1 MLPIILGVARIGAV
15 AVRGVAKGIAATA
28 RVAVKGVVAGAKAIG
43 RGVAAA
49 TRGAGKAIKA
59 IGKAA
64 RKGVASVARGVGK
77 IGTRSGNSDKSN
89 EYEETEN
96 SSESDATPQSANNTN
111 NEDSSDE
118 NKNNIQESKET
129 SLVGS
134 ATILQAISN
143 QISILR
149 KTVEGY
155 ESLLFKKEQ
164 SSEVADIEKE
174 IESKDIEDATKEGVK
189 PKKEDKKSGGLI
201 QKLLAGLLFGI
212 FAFLPNIMKFFTD
225 SKEAIK
231 ALPQK
236 IIDSFKGII
245 DSISGVI
252 KEYVVDPIVK
262 FFKVDVGA
270 ALDTLFIFIGD
281 KIEAIMDIPKKMMN
295 AVSMAINEIVTK
307 AITTFIG
314 FIEDN
319 PYLKS
324 IPRISSALE
333 SAQKKLEGLKKEKN
347 TLDIERTDIE
357 DRAKARE
364 NTTISDTVEKAQA
377 RARLRLEAQLTH
389 PPTDATD
396 GTGQDAKPEPPG
408 GKVTPISGMDDIKKM
423 IKGYEGKGI
432 PGKPGQPYQDSKKLW
447 TVGYGHLIGNGT
459 TGPGEYEGRTLS
471 EEEMDALFEE
481 DFAKHVKMA
490 EKAPGWNMANESG
503 KGAMIDLTYNMGP
516 GWYIKFK
523 AAARALKEGDF
534 ARAAAELLY
543 KDASDPSKGPSG
555 YSQDVG
561 KRAQLTAGLLAA
573 GKASGDQL
581 GGNAVAETPAGIG
594 DQISPKPK
602 PETTA
607 SPQVAVVVPPA
618 SPTGGNAGGK
628 KLVSKPDPNQVQQMY
643 AQGLGMPGTA

>member
-1 MLPIILGVARIGAV
+1 
-15 AVRGVAKGIAATA
+15 
-28 RVAVKGVVAGAKAIG
+28 
-43 RGVAAA
+43 
-49 TRGAGKAIKA
+49 
-59 IGKAA
+59 
-64 RKGVASVARGVGK
+64 
-77 IGTRSGNSDKSN
+77 
-89 EYEETEN
+89 
-96 SSESDATPQSANNTN
+96 
-111 NEDSSDE
+111 
-118 NKNNIQESKET
+118 
-129 SLVGS
+129 
-134 ATILQAISN
+134 
-143 QISILR
+143 
-149 KTVEGY
+149 
-155 ESLLFKKEQ
+155 
-164 SSEVADIEKE
+164 
-174 IESKDIEDATKEGVK
+174 
-189 PKKEDKKSGGLI
+189 
-201 QKLLAGLLFGI
+201 
-212 FAFLPNIMKFFTD
+212 MKFFRD

-281 KIEAIMDIPKKMMN
+281 KIEAIMDFPKRLMN
-295 AVSMAINEIVTK
+295 AALMKLNELMTD
-307 AITTFIG
+307 AITTFLPIIKR
-314 FIEDN
+314 FLPDDYVKTIETKLGT
-319 PYLKS
+319 LK
-324 IPRISSALE
+324 AE
-333 SAQKKLEGLKKEKN
+333 KEKLEGEKTALN
-347 TLDIERTDIE
+347 ERQV
-357 DRAKARE
+357 ARE
-364 NTTISDTVEKAQA
+364 KTTISDTFDKAQA
-377 RARLRLEAQLTH
+377 ERQAQYDKER
-389 PPTDATD
+389 PPTGATG
-396 GTGQDAKPEPPG
+396 GTGQVAQPEIG

-432 PGKPGQPYQDSKKLW
+432 PGKPGQPYQDSKGLW

-459 TGPGEYEGRTLS
+459 TGPGPYAGKTLS

-503 KGAMIDLTYNMGP
+503 KAAMIDLTYNMGP

-555 YSQDVG
+555 YSRDVG
-561 KRAQLTAGLLAA
+561 KRAQKTAGLLAA
-573 GKASGDQL
+573 GKGTGDQL
-581 GGNAVAETPAGIG
+581 GGTAVAEAPAGVGEQIG
-594 DQISPKPK
+594 AKPK
-602 PETTA
+602 PETAA

>member
-1 MLPIILGVARIGAV
+1 MLPAILGVARIGAV
-15 AVRGVAKGIAATA
+15 ALRGVATGIAATA
-28 RVAVKGVVAGAKAIG
+28 RVAVKGTVAGAKAIG
-43 RGVAAA
+43 RGVASA
-49 TRGAGKAIKA
+49 TRGAGKAINA
-59 IGKAA
+59 IGKAT
-64 RKGVASVARGVGK
+64 RNGVAAVARGASK
-77 IGTRSGNSDKSN
+77 TRTTSDDSN
-89 EYEETEN
+89 EPNEYDEN
-96 SSESDATPQSANNTN
+96 ENPSESDATPQSANNTN
-111 NEDSSDE
+111 ISRESNSAEV
-118 NKNNIQESKET
+118 IQKSEEASPVDT
-129 SLVGS
+129 N
-134 ATILQAISN
+134 ILQAISN

-164 SSEVADIEKE
+164 SSEAADIEKE

-201 QKLLAGLLFGI
+201 QKLLGGLLFGI

-295 AVSMAINEIVTK
+295 AVSMAINEIITK

-324 IPRISSALE
+324 IPGISSALE

-347 TLDIERTDIE
+347 TLDTERTDIE

-364 NTTISDTVEKAQA
+364 KTTISDTFDKAQA
-377 RARLRLEAQLTH
+377 ERQAQYDKER
-389 PPTDATD
+389 PPTGATG
-396 GTGQDAKPEPPG
+396 GTGQVAQPEIG

-432 PGKPGQPYQDSKKLW
+432 PGKPGQPYQDSKGLW

-459 TGPGEYEGRTLS
+459 TGPGPYAGKTLS

-503 KGAMIDLTYNMGP
+503 KAAMIDLTYNMGP

-555 YSQDVG
+555 YSRDVG
-561 KRAQLTAGLLAA
+561 KRAQKTAGLLAA
-573 GKASGDQL
+573 GKGTGGQL
-581 GGNAVAETPAGIG
+581 GGTAVAEAPAGVGEQIG
-594 DQISPKPK
+594 AKPK
-602 PETTA
+602 PETAA

>member
-1 MLPIILGVARIGAV
+1 MLPVILGVARIGAV
-15 AVRGVAKGIAATA
+15 ALRGVATGIAATA
-28 RVAVKGVVAGAKAIG
+28 RVAVKGTVAAAKAIG
-43 RGVAAA
+43 RGVASA

-64 RKGVASVARGVGK
+64 KKGVASVARGVGK
-77 IGTRSGNSDKSN
+77 IGTRSGDSDKSN

-96 SSESDATPQSANNTN
+96 SSESDATPQSANNIN

-164 SSEVADIEKE
+164 SSEAADIEKE
-174 IESKDIEDATKEGVK
+174 VIEDATKEGAK
-189 PKKEDKKSGGLI
+189 PKKEDKKSEGLI
-201 QKLLAGLLFGI
+201 QKLLGGLLLGI
-212 FAFLPNIMKFFTD
+212 FAFLPNIMKFFRD

-281 KIEAIMDIPKKMMN
+281 KIEAIMDFPKRLMN
-295 AVSMAINEIVTK
+295 AALMKLNELMTD
-307 AITTFIG
+307 AITTFLPIIKR
-314 FIEDN
+314 FLPDDYVKTIETKLGT
-319 PYLKS
+319 LK
-324 IPRISSALE
+324 AE
-333 SAQKKLEGLKKEKN
+333 KKKLEGEKTALN
-347 TLDIERTDIE
+347 KRQV
-357 DRAKARE
+357 ARE
-364 NTTISDTVEKAQA
+364 KTTISDTFDKAQA
-377 RARLRLEAQLTH
+377 ERQAQYDKER
-389 PPTDATD
+389 PPTGATG
-396 GTGQDAKPEPPG
+396 GTGQVAQPEIG

-459 TGPGEYEGRTLS
+459 TGPGPYAGRTLS
-471 EEEMDALFEE
+471 EEEMDALFEV

-503 KGAMIDLTYNMGP
+503 KAAMIDLTYNMGP

-555 YSQDVG
+555 YSRDVG
-561 KRAQLTAGLLAA
+561 KRAQKTAGLLAA
-573 GKASGDQL
+573 GKGTGDQL
-581 GGNAVAETPAGIG
+581 GGTAVAEAPAGVGEQIG
-594 DQISPKPK
+594 AKPK
-602 PETTA
+602 PETAA

>member
-1 MLPIILGVARIGAV
+1 MLPAILGVARIGAV
-15 AVRGVAKGIAATA
+15 ALRGVATGIATTA
-28 RVAVKGVVAGAKAIG
+28 RVAVKGAVAGAKAIG
-43 RGVAAA
+43 RGVAVAA
-49 TRGAGKAIKA
+49 RGAGKAINA

-64 RKGVASVARGVGK
+64 RKGVAAVARGVGK
-77 IGTRSGNSDKSN
+77 AGTASGDSDEPN
-89 EYEETEN
+89 EYEETE
-96 SSESDATPQSANNTN
+96 SPSEFDATPQSVNNTDISRESN
-111 NEDSSDE
+111 SSE
-118 NKNNIQESKET
+118 VIKKSEEASSIHTN
-129 SLVGS
+129 
-134 ATILQAISN
+134 ILQAISN

-155 ESLLFKKEQ
+155 ESSLFKKEQ
-164 SSEVADIEKE
+164 SSEAADIEK
-174 IESKDIEDATKEGVK
+174 KVEDATKEGEE
-189 PKKEDKKSGGLI
+189 PKKEDKKSEGLI
-201 QKLLAGLLFGI
+201 KKLLAGLLFGI
-212 FAFLPNIMKFFTD
+212 FAFLPNIMKFFED

-281 KIEAIMDIPKKMMN
+281 KIEAIMDFPKRLMN
-295 AVSMAINEIVTK
+295 AALLKLNELMTE
-307 AITTFIG
+307 AITKFVSISEKFLPADYIKTI
-314 FIEDN
+314 N
-319 PYLKS
+319 AKLNTLKAE
-324 IPRISSALE
+324 RG
-333 SAQKKLEGLKKEKN
+333 KLEDESTALN
-347 TLDIERTDIE
+347 ERQV
-357 DRAKARE
+357 ARE
-364 NTTISDTVEKAQA
+364 TTTISDIFDKAQA
-377 RARLRLEAQLTH
+377 ERQTQYDKER
-389 PPTDATD
+389 PPSAAAD
-396 GTGQDAKPEPPG
+396 GTGQAAQPEIG

-432 PGKPGQPYQDSKKLW
+432 PGKPGQPYQDSKGLW
-447 TVGYGHLIGNGT
+447 TVGYGHLIGDGT
-459 TGPGEYEGRTLS
+459 TGPGPYAGKTLS
-471 EEEMDALFEE
+471 EEEMDALFEV

-503 KGAMIDLTYNMGP
+503 KAAMIDLTYNMGP

-555 YSQDVG
+555 YSKDVG
-561 KRAQLTAGLLAA
+561 KRAQKTAGLLAA
-573 GKASGDQL
+573 GKGTGDQL
-581 GGNAVAETPAGIG
+581 GGAALAEAPAGLGEQIG
-594 DQISPKPK
+594 PKPK
-602 PETTA
+602 PEVSAT
-607 SPQVAVVVPPA
+607 PQVAVIIPPA

-628 KLVSKPDPNQVQQMY
+628 KPVSKPDSNQVQRMY

>member
-1 MLPIILGVARIGAV
+1 MLPAILGVARIGAV
-15 AVRGVAKGIAATA
+15 ALRGVATGIAATA
-28 RVAVKGVVAGAKAIG
+28 RVAVKGTVAGAKAIG

-77 IGTRSGNSDKSN
+77 IGTRSGDGDEPN
-89 EYEETEN
+89 EYEDTEN
-96 SSESDATPQSANNTN
+96 PSESDATPQSANNTN
-111 NEDSSDE
+111 ISRESNSAEV
-118 NKNNIQESKET
+118 IQKSEEASPVDT
-129 SLVGS
+129 N
-134 ATILQAISN
+134 ILQAISN

-164 SSEVADIEKE
+164 SSEAADIEKE
-174 IESKDIEDATKEGVK
+174 VIEDATKEGAK
-189 PKKEDKKSGGLI
+189 PKKEDKKSEGLI
-201 QKLLAGLLFGI
+201 QKLLGGLLLSI
-212 FAFLPNIMKFFTD
+212 FAFLPNIMKFFRD

-281 KIEAIMDIPKKMMN
+281 KIEAIMDFPKRLMN
-295 AVSMAINEIVTK
+295 AALMKLNELMTD
-307 AITTFIG
+307 AITTFLPIIKQ
-314 FIEDN
+314 FLPDDYVKTIETKLGT
-319 PYLKS
+319 LK
-324 IPRISSALE
+324 AE
-333 SAQKKLEGLKKEKN
+333 KKKLEGEKKELN
-347 TLDIERTDIE
+347 
-357 DRAKARE
+357 DRQVARE
-364 NTTISDTVEKAQA
+364 KTTISDTFDKAQA
-377 RARLRLEAQLTH
+377 ERQAQYDKER
-389 PPTDATD
+389 PPTGATG
-396 GTGQDAKPEPPG
+396 GTGQVAQPEIG

-432 PGKPGQPYQDSKKLW
+432 PGKPGQPYQDSKGLW

-459 TGPGEYEGRTLS
+459 TGPGPYAGKTLS

-503 KGAMIDLTYNMGP
+503 KAAMIDLTYNMGP

-555 YSQDVG
+555 YSRDVG
-561 KRAQLTAGLLAA
+561 KRAQKTAGLLAA
-573 GKASGDQL
+573 GKGTGGQL
-581 GGNAVAETPAGIG
+581 GGTAVAEAPAGVGEQIG
-594 DQISPKPK
+594 AKPK
-602 PETTA
+602 PETAA

>member
-1 MLPIILGVARIGAV
+1 MLPAILGVARIGAV
-15 AVRGVAKGIAATA
+15 ALRGVATGIAATA
-28 RVAVKGVVAGAKAIG
+28 RVAVKGTVAGAKAIG
-43 RGVAAA
+43 RGVASA
-49 TRGAGKAIKA
+49 TRGAGKAINA
-59 IGKAA
+59 IGKAT
-64 RKGVASVARGVGK
+64 RNGVAAVARGASK
-77 IGTRSGNSDKSN
+77 TRTTSDDSN
-89 EYEETEN
+89 EPNEYDEN
-96 SSESDATPQSANNTN
+96 ENPSESDATPQSANNTN
-111 NEDSSDE
+111 ISRESNSAEV
-118 NKNNIQESKET
+118 IQKSEEASPVDT
-129 SLVGS
+129 N
-134 ATILQAISN
+134 ILQAISN

-164 SSEVADIEKE
+164 SSEAADIEKE
-174 IESKDIEDATKEGVK
+174 VESEDIKDATKEGAK
-189 PKKEDKKSGGLI
+189 PKKEDKKSEGLI
-201 QKLLAGLLFGI
+201 QKLLGGLLLGI
-212 FAFLPNIMKFFTD
+212 FAFLPNIMKFFRD
-225 SKEAIK
+225 SKKAIK

-281 KIEAIMDIPKKMMN
+281 KIEAIMDFPKRLMN
-295 AVSMAINEIVTK
+295 AALMKLNELMTD
-307 AITTFIG
+307 AITTFLPIIKR
-314 FIEDN
+314 FLPDDYVKTIETKLGT
-319 PYLKS
+319 LK
-324 IPRISSALE
+324 AE
-333 SAQKKLEGLKKEKN
+333 KKKLEGEKTALN
-347 TLDIERTDIE
+347 ERQV
-357 DRAKARE
+357 ARE
-364 NTTISDTVEKAQA
+364 KTTISGTFDKAQA
-377 RARLRLEAQLTH
+377 ERQAQYDKEH
-389 PPTDATD
+389 PPTGATGGTGQATGATG

-408 GKVTPISGMDDIKKM
+408 GKVTPISGMDEVKKM

-432 PGKPGQPYQDSKKLW
+432 PGKPGQPYQDNKKLW

-459 TGPGEYEGRTLS
+459 TGPGPYAGKTLS

-503 KGAMIDLTYNMGP
+503 KAAMIDLTYNMGP

-561 KRAQLTAGLLAA
+561 KRAQKTAGLLAA
-573 GKASGDQL
+573 GKGTGGQL
-581 GGNAVAETPAGIG
+581 GGTAVAEAPAGVGEQIG
-594 DQISPKPK
+594 AKPK
-602 PETTA
+602 PETAA

>member
-1 MLPIILGVARIGAV
+1 MLPAILGVARIGAV
-15 AVRGVAKGIAATA
+15 ALRGVATGIAATA
-28 RVAVKGVVAGAKAIG
+28 RVAVKGTVAGAKAIG
-43 RGVAAA
+43 RGVASA
-49 TRGAGKAIKA
+49 TRGAGKAINA
-59 IGKAA
+59 IGKAT
-64 RKGVASVARGVGK
+64 RNGVARGASK
-77 IGTRSGNSDKSN
+77 TRTTSDDSN
-89 EYEETEN
+89 EPNDYDEN
-96 SSESDATPQSANNTN
+96 ENPSESDATPQSANNTN
-111 NEDSSDE
+111 ISRESNSAEV
-118 NKNNIQESKET
+118 IQKSEEASPVDT
-129 SLVGS
+129 N
-134 ATILQAISN
+134 ILQAISN

-164 SSEVADIEKE
+164 SSEAADIEKE
-174 IESKDIEDATKEGVK
+174 VIEDATKEGAK
-189 PKKEDKKSGGLI
+189 PKKEDKKSEGLI
-201 QKLLAGLLFGI
+201 QKLLGGLLLGI
-212 FAFLPNIMKFFTD
+212 FAFLPNIMKFFRD

-281 KIEAIMDIPKKMMN
+281 KIEAIMDFPKRLMN
-295 AVSMAINEIVTK
+295 AALMKLNELMTD
-307 AITTFIG
+307 AITTFLPIIKR
-314 FIEDN
+314 FLPDDYVKTIETKLGT
-319 PYLKS
+319 LK
-324 IPRISSALE
+324 AE
-333 SAQKKLEGLKKEKN
+333 KEKLEGEKTALN
-347 TLDIERTDIE
+347 ERQV
-357 DRAKARE
+357 ARE
-364 NTTISDTVEKAQA
+364 KTTISDTFDKAQA
-377 RARLRLEAQLTH
+377 ERQAQYDKER
-389 PPTDATD
+389 PPTGATG
-396 GTGQDAKPEPPG
+396 GTGQVAQPEIG

-432 PGKPGQPYQDSKKLW
+432 PGKPGQPYQDSKGLW

-459 TGPGEYEGRTLS
+459 TGPGPYAGKTLS

-503 KGAMIDLTYNMGP
+503 KAAMIDLTYNMGP

-555 YSQDVG
+555 YSRDVG
-561 KRAQLTAGLLAA
+561 KRAQKTAGLLAA
-573 GKASGDQL
+573 GKGTGGQL
-581 GGNAVAETPAGIG
+581 GGTAVAEAPAGVG
-594 DQISPKPK
+594 EQISPKPK
-602 PETTA
+602 PAAAA

>member
-1 MLPIILGVARIGAV
+1 MLPAILGVARIGAV
-15 AVRGVAKGIAATA
+15 ALRGVATEIAATA
-28 RVAVKGVVAGAKAIG
+28 RVAVKGTVAGAKAIG
-43 RGVAAA
+43 RGVASA
-49 TRGAGKAIKA
+49 TRGAGKAINA
-59 IGKAA
+59 IGKAT
-64 RKGVASVARGVGK
+64 RNGVAAVARGASK
-77 IGTRSGNSDKSN
+77 TRTTSDDSN
-89 EYEETEN
+89 EPNEYDEN
-96 SSESDATPQSANNTN
+96 ENPSESDATPQSANNTN
-111 NEDSSDE
+111 ISRESNSAEV
-118 NKNNIQESKET
+118 IQKSEEASPVDT
-129 SLVGS
+129 N
-134 ATILQAISN
+134 ILQAISN

-164 SSEVADIEKE
+164 SSEAADIEKE
-174 IESKDIEDATKEGVK
+174 VIEDATKEGAK
-189 PKKEDKKSGGLI
+189 PKKEDKKSEGLI
-201 QKLLAGLLFGI
+201 QKLLGGLLLGI
-212 FAFLPNIMKFFTD
+212 FAFLPNIMKFFRD

-281 KIEAIMDIPKKMMN
+281 KIEAIMDFPKRLMN
-295 AVSMAINEIVTK
+295 AALMKLNELMTD
-307 AITTFIG
+307 AITTFLPIIKR
-314 FIEDN
+314 FLPDDYVKTIETKLGT
-319 PYLKS
+319 LK
-324 IPRISSALE
+324 AE
-333 SAQKKLEGLKKEKN
+333 KEKLEGEKTALN
-347 TLDIERTDIE
+347 ERQV
-357 DRAKARE
+357 ARE
-364 NTTISDTVEKAQA
+364 KTTISDTFDKAQA
-377 RARLRLEAQLTH
+377 ERQAQYDKER
-389 PPTDATD
+389 PPTGATG
-396 GTGQDAKPEPPG
+396 GTGQVAQPEIG

-432 PGKPGQPYQDSKKLW
+432 PGKPGQPYQDSKGLW

-459 TGPGEYEGRTLS
+459 TGPGPYAGKTLS

-503 KGAMIDLTYNMGP
+503 KAAMIDLTYNMGP

-555 YSQDVG
+555 YSRDVG
-561 KRAQLTAGLLAA
+561 KRAQKTAGLLAA
-573 GKASGDQL
+573 GKGTGDQL
-581 GGNAVAETPAGIG
+581 GGTAVAEAPAGVGEQIG
-594 DQISPKPK
+594 AKPK
-602 PETTA
+602 PETAA

>member
-1 MLPIILGVARIGAV
+1 MLPAILGVARIGAV
-15 AVRGVAKGIAATA
+15 ALRGVATGIAATA
-28 RVAVKGVVAGAKAIG
+28 RVAVKGTVAGAKAIG
-43 RGVAAA
+43 RGVASA
-49 TRGAGKAIKA
+49 TRGAGKAINA
-59 IGKAA
+59 IGKAT
-64 RKGVASVARGVGK
+64 RNDVAAVARGASK
-77 IGTRSGNSDKSN
+77 TRTTSDDSN
-89 EYEETEN
+89 EPNEYDEN
-96 SSESDATPQSANNTN
+96 ENPSESDATPQSANNTN
-111 NEDSSDE
+111 ISRESNSAEV
-118 NKNNIQESKET
+118 IQKSEEASPVDT
-129 SLVGS
+129 N
-134 ATILQAISN
+134 ILQAISN

-164 SSEVADIEKE
+164 SSEAADIEK
-174 IESKDIEDATKEGVK
+174 KVIEDATKEGAK
-189 PKKEDKKSGGLI
+189 PKKEDKKSEGLI
-201 QKLLAGLLFGI
+201 QKLLGGLLLGI
-212 FAFLPNIMKFFTD
+212 FAFLPNIMNFFRD

-281 KIEAIMDIPKKMMN
+281 KIEAIMDFPKRLMN
-295 AVSMAINEIVTK
+295 AALMKLNELMTD
-307 AITTFIG
+307 AITTFLPIIKR
-314 FIEDN
+314 FLPDDYVKTIETKLGT
-319 PYLKS
+319 LK
-324 IPRISSALE
+324 AE
-333 SAQKKLEGLKKEKN
+333 KKKLEGEKTALN
-347 TLDIERTDIE
+347 ERQV
-357 DRAKARE
+357 ARE
-364 NTTISDTVEKAQA
+364 KTTISDTFDKAQA
-377 RARLRLEAQLTH
+377 ERQTQYDKER
-389 PPTDATD
+389 PPTGATG
-396 GTGQDAKPEPPG
+396 GTGQVAQPEIG

-432 PGKPGQPYQDSKKLW
+432 PGKPGQPYQDSKGLW

-459 TGPGEYEGRTLS
+459 TGPGPYAGKTLS

-503 KGAMIDLTYNMGP
+503 KAAMIDLTYNMGP

-555 YSQDVG
+555 YSRDVG
-561 KRAQLTAGLLAA
+561 KRAQKTAGLLAA
-573 GKASGDQL
+573 GKGTGDQL
-581 GGNAVAETPAGIG
+581 GGTAVAEAPAGVGEQIG
-594 DQISPKPK
+594 AKPK

>member
-1 MLPIILGVARIGAV
+1 MLPAILGVARIGAV
-15 AVRGVAKGIAATA
+15 ALRGVATGIAATA
-28 RVAVKGVVAGAKAIG
+28 RVAVKGTVAAAKAIG
-43 RGVAAA
+43 RGVASA
-49 TRGAGKAIKA
+49 TRGAGKAINA
-59 IGKAA
+59 IGKAT
-64 RKGVASVARGVGK
+64 RNGVAAVARGASK
-77 IGTRSGNSDKSN
+77 TRTTSDDSN
-89 EYEETEN
+89 EPNEYDEN
-96 SSESDATPQSANNTN
+96 ENPSESDATPQSANNTN
-111 NEDSSDE
+111 ISRESNSAEV
-118 NKNNIQESKET
+118 IQKSEEASPVDT
-129 SLVGS
+129 N
-134 ATILQAISN
+134 ILQAISN

-164 SSEVADIEKE
+164 SSEAADIEKE
-174 IESKDIEDATKEGVK
+174 VIEDATKEGAK
-189 PKKEDKKSGGLI
+189 PKKEDKKSEGLI
-201 QKLLAGLLFGI
+201 QKLLGGLLLGI
-212 FAFLPNIMKFFTD
+212 FAFLPNIMKFFRD

-281 KIEAIMDIPKKMMN
+281 KIEAIMDFPKRLMN
-295 AVSMAINEIVTK
+295 AALMKLNELMTD
-307 AITTFIG
+307 AITTFLPIIKR
-314 FIEDN
+314 FLPDDYVKTIETKLGT
-319 PYLKS
+319 LK
-324 IPRISSALE
+324 AE
-333 SAQKKLEGLKKEKN
+333 KEKLEGEKTALN
-347 TLDIERTDIE
+347 ERQV
-357 DRAKARE
+357 ARE
-364 NTTISDTVEKAQA
+364 KTTISDTFDKAQA
-377 RARLRLEAQLTH
+377 ERQAQYDKER
-389 PPTDATD
+389 PPTGATG
-396 GTGQDAKPEPPG
+396 GTGQVAQPEIG

-432 PGKPGQPYQDSKKLW
+432 PGKPGQPYQDSKGLW

-459 TGPGEYEGRTLS
+459 TGPGPYAGRTLS
-471 EEEMDALFEE
+471 EEEMDALFEV

-503 KGAMIDLTYNMGP
+503 KAAMIDLTYNMGP

-555 YSQDVG
+555 YSRDVG
-561 KRAQLTAGLLAA
+561 KRAQKTAGLLAA
-573 GKASGDQL
+573 GKGTGDQL
-581 GGNAVAETPAGIG
+581 GGTAVAEAPAGVGEQIG
-594 DQISPKPK
+594 AKPK
-602 PETTA
+602 PETAA

>member
-1 MLPIILGVARIGAV
+1 MLPV
-15 AVRGVAKGIAATA
+15 
-28 RVAVKGVVAGAKAIG
+28 
-43 RGVAAA
+43 
-49 TRGAGKAIKA
+49 IK
-59 IGKAA
+59 
-64 RKGVASVARGVGK
+64 
-77 IGTRSGNSDKSN
+77 
-89 EYEETEN
+89 
-96 SSESDATPQSANNTN
+96 SE
-111 NEDSSDE
+111 
-118 NKNNIQESKET
+118 ESKDAEE
-129 SLVGS
+129 
-134 ATILQAISN
+134 ISN
-143 QISILR
+143 L
-149 KTVEGY
+149 
-155 ESLLFKKEQ
+155 EQ
-164 SSEVADIEKE
+164 SSERTSILSSIAEQINILRKNVEEYESVLFKREQSSEAAVIEKKV
-174 IESKDIEDATKEGVK
+174 ESKDTEDATKEGTK
-189 PKKEDKKSGGLI
+189 IKKKNKVSEGFI
-201 QKLLAGLLFGI
+201 QKLLGGLLFTV
-212 FAFLPNIMKFFTD
+212 FAFLPPILKFFTD

-236 IIDSFKGII
+236 IINSFKGII
-245 DSISGVI
+245 DSISSVI
-252 KEYVVDPIVK
+252 KEYVIDPVVK
-262 FFKVDVGA
+262 FFTVDVGA

-324 IPRISSALE
+324 IPGISSALE

-347 TLDIERTDIE
+347 TLDTERTDIE

-364 NTTISDTVEKAQA
+364 KTTISDTFDKAQA
-377 RARLRLEAQLTH
+377 ERQAQYDKER
-389 PPTDATD
+389 PPTGATG
-396 GTGQDAKPEPPG
+396 GTGQVAQPEIG

-432 PGKPGQPYQDSKKLW
+432 PGKPGQPYQDSKGLW

-459 TGPGEYEGRTLS
+459 TGPGPYAGKTLS

-503 KGAMIDLTYNMGP
+503 KAAMIDLTYNMGP

-555 YSQDVG
+555 YSRDVG
-561 KRAQLTAGLLAA
+561 KRAQKTAGLLAA
-573 GKASGDQL
+573 GKGTGDQL
-581 GGNAVAETPAGIG
+581 GGTAVAEAPAGVGEQIG
-594 DQISPKPK
+594 AKPK
-602 PETTA
+602 PETAA

-643 AQGLGMPGTA
+643 AQGLGMPGTT

>member
-1 MLPIILGVARIGAV
+1 MLPAILGVARIGAV
-15 AVRGVAKGIAATA
+15 ALRGVATGIAATA
-28 RVAVKGVVAGAKAIG
+28 RVAVKGAVAGAKAIG

-49 TRGAGKAIKA
+49 ARGAGKAINA

-64 RKGVASVARGVGK
+64 RKGVATIARGVGK
-77 IGTRSGNSDKSN
+77 AGTTSGDRDEPN
-89 EYEETEN
+89 EYEETE
-96 SSESDATPQSANNTN
+96 SPSESDATPQSANNTDISR
-111 NEDSSDE
+111 ESDSSEVIKKSEEASSVDT
-118 NKNNIQESKET
+118 N
-129 SLVGS
+129 
-134 ATILQAISN
+134 ILQAISN

-164 SSEVADIEKE
+164 SSEAADIEKE
-174 IESKDIEDATKEGVK
+174 VIEDATKEDAK
-189 PKKEDKKSGGLI
+189 PKKEDKKSEGLLK
-201 QKLLAGLLFGI
+201 KLLAGLLFSI
-212 FAFLPNIMKFFTD
+212 FAFLPNIMKFFRD
-225 SKEAIK
+225 SKKAIK

-245 DSISGVI
+245 NSISGVI

-281 KIEAIMDIPKKMMN
+281 KIEAIMDFPKRLMN
-295 AVSMAINEIVTK
+295 AALLKLNELMTD
-307 AITTFIG
+307 AITTFLPIIKR
-314 FIEDN
+314 FLPDDYIKTIEAKLGT
-319 PYLKS
+319 LKV
-324 IPRISSALE
+324 E
-333 SAQKKLEGLKKEKN
+333 KKKLEGEKTALN
-347 TLDIERTDIE
+347 ERQV
-357 DRAKARE
+357 ARE
-364 NTTISDTVEKAQA
+364 KTTISDTFDKAQA
-377 RARLRLEAQLTH
+377 ERQTQYDKEH
-389 PPTDATD
+389 PPTGATG
-396 GTGQDAKPEPPG
+396 GTGQVAQPEIG

-432 PGKPGQPYQDSKKLW
+432 PGKPGQPYQDNKGLW
-447 TVGYGHLIGNGT
+447 TVGYGHLIGDGT
-459 TGPGEYEGRTLS
+459 TGPGPYAGKTLS
-471 EEEMDALFEE
+471 EEEMDALFEQ

-503 KGAMIDLTYNMGP
+503 KAAMIDLTYNMGP

-555 YSQDVG
+555 YSRDVG
-561 KRAQLTAGLLAA
+561 KRAQKTAGLLAA
-573 GKASGDQL
+573 GKGTGDQL
-581 GGNAVAETPAGIG
+581 GGAAIAEAPAGVGEQIG
-594 DQISPKPK
+594 AKPK
-602 PETTA
+602 SETATT
-607 SPQVAVVVPPA
+607 PQMAVVVPPA

-628 KLVSKPDPNQVQQMY
+628 KPVSKPDPNQVQRMY

>member
-1 MLPIILGVARIGAV
+1 MLPAILGVARIGAV
-15 AVRGVAKGIAATA
+15 ALRGVATGIAATA
-28 RVAVKGVVAGAKAIG
+28 RVAVKGTVAGAKAIG
-43 RGVAAA
+43 RGVASA
-49 TRGAGKAIKA
+49 TRGAGKASKA

-64 RKGVASVARGVGK
+64 RKGVASVARGASK
-77 IGTRSGNSDKSN
+77 TRTTSDDSN
-89 EYEETEN
+89 EPNEYDKNEN
-96 SSESDATPQSANNTN
+96 PSESDATPQSANNTN
-111 NEDSSDE
+111 ISRESNSAEV
-118 NKNNIQESKET
+118 IQKSEEASPVDT
-129 SLVGS
+129 N
-134 ATILQAISN
+134 ILQAISN

-164 SSEVADIEKE
+164 SSEAADIEKE

-201 QKLLAGLLFGI
+201 QKLLGGLLFGI

-324 IPRISSALE
+324 IPGISSALE

-347 TLDIERTDIE
+347 TLDTERTDIE

-364 NTTISDTVEKAQA
+364 KTTISDTFDKAQA
-377 RARLRLEAQLTH
+377 ERQAQYDKER
-389 PPTDATD
+389 PPTGATG
-396 GTGQDAKPEPPG
+396 GTGQVAQPEIG

-432 PGKPGQPYQDSKKLW
+432 PGKPGQPYQDSKGLW

-459 TGPGEYEGRTLS
+459 TGPGPYAGKTLS

-503 KGAMIDLTYNMGP
+503 KAAMIDLTYNMGP

-555 YSQDVG
+555 YSRDVG
-561 KRAQLTAGLLAA
+561 KRAQKTAGLLAA
-573 GKASGDQL
+573 GKGTGGQL
-581 GGNAVAETPAGIG
+581 GGTAVAEAPAGVGEQIG
-594 DQISPKPK
+594 AKPK
-602 PETTA
+602 PETAA

>member
-164 SSEVADIEKE
+164 SSEAADIEKE
-174 IESKDIEDATKEGVK
+174 VIEDATKEGVK
-189 PKKEDKKSGGLI
+189 PKKEDKKSEGLI

-324 IPRISSALE
+324 IPKISSALE

-364 NTTISDTVEKAQA
+364 NTTISDTVDKAQA
-377 RARLRLEAQLTH
+377 KRQAQHDKERT
-389 PPTDATD
+389 PTDAT
-396 GTGQDAKPEPPG
+396 GGKGQVAQPEIG
-408 GKVTPISGMDDIKKM
+408 GKVTPISGMDEVKKM

-607 SPQVAVVVPPA
+607 SPSVVVVVPPA

-628 KLVSKPDPNQVQQMY
+628 KLVSKPDPNQVQRMY